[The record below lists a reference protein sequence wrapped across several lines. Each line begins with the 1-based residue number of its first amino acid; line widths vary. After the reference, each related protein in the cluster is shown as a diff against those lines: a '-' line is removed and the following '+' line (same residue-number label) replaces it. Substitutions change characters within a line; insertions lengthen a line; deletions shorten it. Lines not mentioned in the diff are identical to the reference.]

1 MSKFTSRD
9 HGANRLLLGLRE
21 ASKRPMKVR
30 VGVLTDAPKREGAG
44 GSGKFSLVEVAAV
57 HEFGAP
63 DAGIPQRSFVRAAV
77 DEHRSDIHALQERL
91 AGQILRGEID
101 EKAAL
106 ERLGAFVAGLM
117 QRRIAAGI
125 APALNPETVARKGS
139 STPLVDTGQ
148 LRSSITWKVA

>member
-1 MSKFTSRD
+1 MSRVTVKDR
-9 HGANRLLLGLRE
+9 GADELLRRAHKGGNQT
-21 ASKRPMKVR
+21 VR
-30 VGVLTDAPKREGAG
+30 VGILADQPKKEHG
-44 GSGKFSLVEVAAV
+44 GGVGKLSLVEVAAL

-63 DAGIPQRSFVRAAV
+63 GAGIPQRSFVRAAV

>member
-9 HGANRLLLGLRE
+9 QGANRLLLGLRE

-30 VGVLTDAPKREGAG
+30 VGVLTDAPKRERGG
-44 GSGKFSLVEVAAV
+44 GSGPLSLVEVAAV

-63 DAGIPQRSFVRAAV
+63 AAGIPQRSFVRATV
-77 DEHRSDIHALQERL
+77 DTHRAEIEALQTRLLPKVL
-91 AGQILRGEID
+91 AGEMEEQ
-101 EKAAL
+101 AAL
-106 ERLGAFVAGLM
+106 DLLGAKVASMM
-117 QRRIAAGI
+117 QNTIVASV
-125 APALNPETVARKGS
+125 PPPLKPETVARKGS